1 MPPGQTRSHV
11 VIMTNDV
18 TGLQPVVSELISD
31 FEVYQTTEEE
41 SEWPLLE
48 EARPDLILYNLE
60 VGTASF
66 RRLEALIERLRSRDL
81 DTMVIV
87 LSRDPRKSTAVRAME
102 AGAYDFFAFPLAAEV
117 LRPIVERA
125 VEKQRVERENRLLR
139 DQFQR
144 KDSIGSLIGTSDV
157 MRPVFDLIRR
167 VAVTNT
173 TVCIRGESG
182 TGKELAAH
190 AIHDLSDRRGRPFIS
205 VNCAALPETL
215 MEAELFGHEKGAF
228 TGATETKEGR
238 IELAHRGTL
247 FLDEI
252 GTLTPALQSKL
263 LRVLEDHAVSHLGG
277 KRSIPVDFRLLTATN
292 EDLEEAVKESR
303 FREDLYYR
311 IHVVPVF
318 LPPLRERAADI
329 PLLVNHFVRVYC
341 VANNVAP
348 KSVTEEAMQALQSYR
363 WPGNVRELENAVQRI
378 VLMTDSR
385 EVDVNDLP
393 RDIVQAA
400 SRDSRGRFRLPP
412 SGFDLEAELEAYE
425 RKWIE
430 TALAQA
436 SGVKIQAARLLG
448 VNKDR
453 MKYLC
458 RKHKL

>member
-1 MPPGQTRSHV
+1 MPPSQIRSHV

-60 VGTASF
+60 AGAASY
-66 RRLEALIERLRSRDL
+66 RRFEALMERLRSRDL
-81 DTMVIV
+81 DTMVII
-87 LSRDPRKSTAVRAME
+87 LSRDPRKATAVRAME
-102 AGAYDFFAFPLAAEV
+102 AGAYDFFAYPIAADV

-125 VEKQRVERENRLLR
+125 VEKQRVDRENRILR

-144 KDSIGSLIGTSDV
+144 KDSIGNLIGTSDA
-157 MRPVFDLIRR
+157 MRPVFDLVRR

-182 TGKELAAH
+182 TGKELVAH
-190 AIHDLSDRRGRPFIS
+190 AIHDLSERRSHPFIS

-263 LRVLEDHAVSHLGG
+263 LRVLEDRAVVHLGG
-277 KRSIPVDFRLLTATN
+277 KKSIHVDFRLVSATN
-292 EDLEEAVKESR
+292 EDLEEAVQENR

-311 IHVVPVF
+311 VHVVPVF
-318 LPPLRERAADI
+318 LPPLRERVSDI

-341 VANNVAP
+341 VTNNVSP
-348 KSVTEEAMQALQSYR
+348 KSVSEEAMQALQSYR

-385 EVDVNDLP
+385 EVDVGDLP

-400 SRDSRGRFRLPP
+400 SRDSRGRLRLPT
-412 SGFDLEAELEAYE
+412 SGFDLEVELEAYE
-425 RKWIE
+425 KRCLE
-430 TALAQA
+430 AALAQT

-458 RKHKL
+458 RKHHL

>member
-1 MPPGQTRSHV
+1 
-11 VIMTNDV
+11 MTNDV

-31 FEVYQTTEEE
+31 FEVFQTTEEE

-60 VGTASF
+60 AGAASY
-66 RRLEALIERLRSRDL
+66 RRLEALLERLRSRDL

-87 LSRDPRKSTAVRAME
+87 LSRDPRKATTVRAME
-102 AGAYDFFAFPLAAEV
+102 AGVYDFFGYPVDAQV

-125 VEKQRVERENRLLR
+125 IEKLLVERENRILR

-144 KDSIGSLIGTSDV
+144 KESLGNLIGTSDV
-157 MRPVFDLIRR
+157 MRPVFDLVRR
-167 VAVTNT
+167 VAATNT

-182 TGKELAAH
+182 TGKELIAH
-190 AIHDLSDRRGRPFIS
+190 AVHDLSDRRGRPFTS

-215 MEAELFGHEKGAF
+215 MEAELFGYEKGAF

-252 GTLTPALQSKL
+252 GTLTLALQSKL
-263 LRVLEDHAVSHLGG
+263 LRVLEDHAVIHLGG
-277 KRSIPVDFRLLTATN
+277 KRSVSVDFRLLTATN
-292 EDLEEAVKESR
+292 EDLEEAVRENR

-318 LPPLRERAADI
+318 LPPLRERLADI
-329 PLLVNHFVRVYC
+329 PLLVNHFARVYC
-341 VANNVAP
+341 AANHVPTKAF
-348 KSVTEEAMQALQSYR
+348 TEEAMQALQSYR
-363 WPGNVRELENAVQRI
+363 WPGNVRELENALQRI
-378 VLMTDSR
+378 VLMTDGHK
-385 EVDVNDLP
+385 VDLSDLP

-400 SRDSRGRFRLPP
+400 SRDSRGRMRLPP
-412 SGFDLEAELEAYE
+412 SGFDLESELDAYE
-425 RKWIE
+425 KRWIE

-436 SGVKIQAARLLG
+436 DGVKTNAARLLG

-458 RKHKL
+458 RKHSL

>member
-1 MPPGQTRSHV
+1 
-11 VIMTNDV
+11 
-18 TGLQPVVSELISD
+18 
-31 FEVYQTTEEE
+31 
-41 SEWPLLE
+41 
-48 EARPDLILYNLE
+48 
-60 VGTASF
+60 
-66 RRLEALIERLRSRDL
+66 
-81 DTMVIV
+81 
-87 LSRDPRKSTAVRAME
+87 
-102 AGAYDFFAFPLAAEV
+102 
-117 LRPIVERA
+117 
-125 VEKQRVERENRLLR
+125 
-139 DQFQR
+139 
-144 KDSIGSLIGTSDV
+144 
-157 MRPVFDLIRR
+157 
-167 VAVTNT
+167 
-173 TVCIRGESG
+173 
-182 TGKELAAH
+182 
-190 AIHDLSDRRGRPFIS
+190 
-205 VNCAALPETL
+205 

>member
-1 MPPGQTRSHV
+1 MPPGQSRSHI

-60 VGTASF
+60 AGAASY
-66 RRLEALIERLRSRDL
+66 RRLEALLEMLRSRDL

-87 LSRDPRKSTAVRAME
+87 LSRDPRKPTAVRAME
-102 AGAYDFFAFPLAAEV
+102 AGAYDFFGYPIDAEV

-125 VEKQRVERENRLLR
+125 IEKQRVERENRLLR
-139 DQFQR
+139 DQVQR
-144 KDSIGSLIGTSDV
+144 KESLGSMIGTSDA
-157 MRPVFDLIRR
+157 MRPVFEFVRR
-167 VAVTNT
+167 VAATNT

-182 TGKELAAH
+182 TGKELIAH
-190 AIHDLSDRRGRPFIS
+190 AIHDLSERRGRPFIS

-215 MEAELFGHEKGAF
+215 MEAELFGYEKGAF

-252 GTLTPALQSKL
+252 ATLTMALQSKL
-263 LRVLEDHAVSHLGG
+263 LRVLEERAVSHLGG
-277 KRSIPVDFRLLTATN
+277 KKSVAVDFRLLTATN

-318 LPPLRERAADI
+318 LPPLRERPADI
-329 PLLVNHFVRVYC
+329 PLLVNHFARVYC
-341 VANNVAP
+341 IANRVSQ
-348 KSVTEEAMQALQSYR
+348 KSFSEEAMQALQSYR
-363 WPGNVRELENAVQRI
+363 WPGNVRELENALQRI
-378 VLMTDSR
+378 VLMTDGHK
-385 EVDVNDLP
+385 VDLSDLP

-400 SRDSRGRFRLPP
+400 SRDTRGRFRLPP
-412 SGFDLEAELEAYE
+412 SGFDLETEIDSYE
-425 RKWIE
+425 KKWIE

-436 SGVKIQAARLLG
+436 EGVKIQAAKLLG
-448 VNKDR
+448 INKDR

-458 RKHKL
+458 RKHSL

>member
-1 MPPGQTRSHV
+1 MSPNPSRCHV

-18 TGLQPVVSELISD
+18 SGLQPVVSRLLPDYEI
-31 FEVYQTTEEE
+31 YQSTEEE
-41 SEWPLLE
+41 SEWPLID

-60 VGTASF
+60 PGAASF
-66 RRLEALIERLRSRDL
+66 RRFEALVERLRSREM
-81 DTMVIV
+81 DTMVVI
-87 LSRDPRKSTAVRAME
+87 LSRDPRKATAVRAME
-102 AGAYDFFAFPLAAEV
+102 SGAYDFFAHPIDPDVF
-117 LRPIVERA
+117 RPFLDRA
-125 VEKQRVERENRLLR
+125 VEKQRVERENRILR
-139 DQFQR
+139 EQIQR
-144 KDSIGSLIGTSDV
+144 KESLGNLIGASDA
-157 MRPVFDLIRR
+157 MRPIFDLVRR
-167 VAVTNT
+167 VAPKTT

-182 TGKELAAH
+182 TGKELVAH
-190 AIHDLSDRRGRPFIS
+190 AIHDLSERRARPFIS

-215 MEAELFGHEKGAF
+215 MEAELFGYEKGAF
-228 TGATETKEGR
+228 TGATESKEGR

-263 LRVLEDHAVSHLGG
+263 LRVLEDHAVIHLGG
-277 KRSIPVDFRLLTATN
+277 KRPLAVDFRLLTATN
-292 EDLEEAVKESR
+292 EDLEAAVEEKR
-303 FREDLYYR
+303 FREDLYFR

-318 LPPLRERAADI
+318 LPPLRERESDI

-341 VANNVAP
+341 VANHSEP
-348 KSVTEEAMQALQSYR
+348 KTVSEEAMQALQNYR

-378 VLMTDSR
+378 VLMTDGDRIELS
-385 EVDVNDLP
+385 DLP

-400 SRDSRGRFRLPP
+400 TRDARGRFRLPP
-412 SGFDLEAELEAYE
+412 SGFDLEAELETYE
-425 RKWIE
+425 KKWVE

-458 RKHKL
+458 RKHQL

>member
-1 MPPGQTRSHV
+1 MPPSKKRCHV

-31 FEVYQTTEEE
+31 YEVYQSTEEE

-48 EARPDLILYNLE
+48 EARPDLVLYNLE
-60 VGTASF
+60 PGAASY
-66 RRLEALIERLRSRDL
+66 RRFEALMELLRSREL
-81 DTMVIV
+81 DTMVII
-87 LSRDPRKSTAVRAME
+87 LSRDPHKATAVRAME
-102 AGAYDFFAFPLAAEV
+102 AGAYDFFGYPIAPDV
-117 LRPIVERA
+117 LKPIVDRA
-125 VEKQRVERENRLLR
+125 VEKLHVERENRILR
-139 DQFQR
+139 EQFHR
-144 KDSIGSLIGTSDV
+144 KDSLGNLIGTSDA
-157 MRPVFDLIRR
+157 MRPVFDLVRR

-182 TGKELAAH
+182 TGKELVAH
-190 AIHDLSDRRGRPFIS
+190 AIHDLSERRTRPFTS

-215 MEAELFGHEKGAF
+215 MEAELFGYEKGAF

-252 GTLTPALQSKL
+252 GTLPPALQSKL
-263 LRVLEDHAVSHLGG
+263 LRVLEDRAVIHLGG
-277 KRSIPVDFRLLTATN
+277 KRSISVDFRLLTATN
-292 EDLEEAVKESR
+292 EDLEEAVREGR

-318 LPPLRERAADI
+318 LPPLRERLPDI
-329 PLLVNHFVRVYC
+329 PLLMNHFVRVHC
-341 VANNVAP
+341 AANHVSP
-348 KSVTEEAMQALQSYR
+348 KAVSEQAMQALQSYR

-378 VLMTDSR
+378 VLMTDSH
-385 EVDVNDLP
+385 EVDLGDLP
-393 RDIVQAA
+393 RDIVQAV

-412 SGFDLEAELEAYE
+412 SGFDLQAELDAFEK
-425 RKWIE
+425 KWVE
-430 TALAQA
+430 TALAQ
-436 SGVKIQAARLLG
+436 SEGVKIQAAKLLG

-458 RKHKL
+458 RKHQL